1 MTQWS
6 AKKITRLPCLT
17 FSSIKSGIWHIPIQV
32 KKNESLRSKVVS
44 WPQKVTHNI
53 QNHRQK
59 SLFFPVDQKRCW
71 ERKLCVMYHD
81 VLRIMGDFCKIVP
94 KLFFSFQL
102 SKHSLASFLKE
113 HGKIIAQWASELHS
127 RWAHSRATLAEQ
139 VPEAAKHKQH
149 YTGNQ
154 NYTLEI
160 ELKQKHDLW

>member
-1 MTQWS
+1 MNHWGARWFLDPKMWLIILSNKIIDKNHFFPCQS
-6 AKKITRLPCLT
+6 EKMLGKKTVCDVPWCA
-17 FSSIKSGIWHIPIQV
+17 
-32 KKNESLRSKVVS
+32 
-44 WPQKVTHNI
+44 
-53 QNHRQK
+53 QNHGR
-59 SLFFPVDQKRCW
+59 FFKDCSKA
-71 ERKLCVMYHD
+71 
-81 VLRIMGDFCKIVP
+81 F
-94 KLFFSFQL
+94 FFSFQL

>member
-1 MTQWS
+1 MNHWG
-6 AKKITRLPCLT
+6 ARWFLDPKKWLIIFKIIDKNHFFSLSIRKDAGKENCVWCTMMCSESWEIFVRL
-17 FSSIKSGIWHIPIQV
+17 FQS
-32 KKNESLRSKVVS
+32 
-44 WPQKVTHNI
+44 
-53 QNHRQK
+53 
-59 SLFFPVDQKRCW
+59 F
-71 ERKLCVMYHD
+71 
-81 VLRIMGDFCKIVP
+81 
-94 KLFFSFQL
+94 FFSFQL